1 MIQKIITNLLQK
13 KTMTSTD
20 YLIIVLVNVILFLG
34 SQLQPAYSQSLIE
47 NVSSGNKSM
56 VSNNTSESLAEK
68 VVDPESL
75 MLGISSDQ
83 AEENDTLVRMVDEC
97 GIIKPSS
104 DMEEGEK
111 MADCQ
116 ERIIN
121 KKEAATTTGGPER

>member
-1 MIQKIITNLLQK
+1 
-13 KTMTSTD
+13 MTSTD

-34 SQLQPAYSQSLIE
+34 SQLQPTYSQSLIE

-75 MLGISSDQ
+75 MLGIPDQ
-83 AEENDTLVRMVDEC
+83 AGENDTLGRMVGEC

-104 DMEEGEK
+104 EMEEGEK
-111 MADCQ
+111 MAECQ
-116 ERIIN
+116 ERILN
-121 KKEAATTTGGPER
+121 ETDHALVNR

>member
-47 NVSSGNKSM
+47 NLSSENKSM

-75 MLGISSDQ
+75 MLGISDQ
-83 AEENDTLVRMVDEC
+83 AEENGTLGRMIDEC

-104 DMEEGEK
+104 DMKEGEK

-121 KKEAATTTGGPER
+121 KTEAAATTEGTER

>member
-1 MIQKIITNLLQK
+1 
-13 KTMTSTD
+13 MTSTD

-68 VVDPESL
+68 VVDLESL
-75 MLGISSDQ
+75 MLGISDQ
-83 AEENDTLVRMVDEC
+83 AEENDTLGRMVDEC

-121 KKEAATTTGGPER
+121 KTEAATITGGTER